1 VKFAEAG
8 YTGTVADYR
17 EAVLTAMREVQ
28 DSISGLGVLA
38 TARQSQA
45 DAVAAAQRAVD
56 LATTRYQDGIANY
69 LDVVTAQQALLS
81 AERLL
86 SQIQGEQLVTSVS
99 LVKALGGGWDRA
111 SLDQIKIK
119 SNGVKAPQR

>member
-1 VKFAEAG
+1 
-8 YTGTVADYR
+8 
-17 EAVLTAMREVQ
+17 MREVQ
-28 DSISGLGVLA
+28 DAISGLGVLA

-45 DAVAAAQRAVD
+45 DAVASAQRAVD

-111 SLDQIKIK
+111 SLDQIKIR